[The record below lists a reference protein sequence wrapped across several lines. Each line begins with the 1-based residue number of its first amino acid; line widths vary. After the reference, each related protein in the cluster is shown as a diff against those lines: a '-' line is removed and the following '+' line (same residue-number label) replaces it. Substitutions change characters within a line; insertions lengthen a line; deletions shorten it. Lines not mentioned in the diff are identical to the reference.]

1 MIIVSHGLEGLTTL
15 PQYEFLAS
23 FLASSF
29 HSNPDEILL
38 SMNDDMTQFFMFK
51 NNKPVAVV
59 SFRPKGHLQSTSKV
73 YVNVL
78 YNIATAPRYRKKGHM
93 KTLLLHVL
101 STLKKQRRKQVH
113 LEVLRSNKRAIRLYR
128 HFGFRVIHSTPE
140 IFLMQL
146 TL

>member
-1 MIIVSHGLEGLTTL
+1 MILVSHGLEGLTTL
-15 PQYEFLAS
+15 SQYEFLAS
-23 FLASSF
+23 FLSSSF

-38 SMNDDMTQFFMFK
+38 SMNDMTQFFLFK

-59 SFRPKGHLQSTSKV
+59 SFRPKGSLQSTSKV
-73 YVNVL
+73 YNNVL
-78 YNIATAPRYRKKGHM
+78 YNIATAPRYRKKGLM

-101 STLKKQRRKQVH
+101 STLKKQRRKKVY
-113 LEVLRSNKRAIRLYR
+113 LEVLRSNTRAIRLYQ
-128 HFGFRVIHSTPE
+128 HLGFRVIHSTPD